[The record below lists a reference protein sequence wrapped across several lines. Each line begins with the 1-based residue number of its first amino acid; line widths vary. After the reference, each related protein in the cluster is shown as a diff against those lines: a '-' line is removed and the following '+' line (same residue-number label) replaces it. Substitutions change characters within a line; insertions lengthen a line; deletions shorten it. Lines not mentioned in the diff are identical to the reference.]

1 MKQVFTLSFLLLGLS
16 VFSQQKSPPAKQP
29 PAAAASV
36 AAQPESQP
44 AAVNARSAGTSSQVK
59 SAEAAPLPYDV
70 NDKYMG
76 RKAEF
81 LNSMNVSELPADFP
95 AYEKQWNL
103 KEYNQVVEAYFVNHR
118 ELLKPRVKEKID
130 LAHPTN

>member
-16 VFSQQKSPPAKQP
+16 VFSQQKNPPAKQP
-29 PAAAASV
+29 AAATTV
-36 AAQPESQP
+36 TTPP
-44 AAVNARSAGTSSQVK
+44 APQETPVNPRATSTSSQVK
-59 SAEAAPLPYDV
+59 SSEVAPLPYDV

-76 RKAEF
+76 RKSEF
-81 LNSMNVSELPADFP
+81 LNSMTVSELPADFP